1 MIQTDPH
8 PDDPT
13 KAPQGFR
20 DALAELVQMGLR
32 VARMVTQVADAETA
46 MAEAASQAGAAAE
59 GASAMPTS
67 LAEAM
72 EADRALV
79 AAAEARHSVVA
90 RAEAV
95 AAAFALVSRAIR
107 LTVLLAERL
116 DRGWAQG
123 GEPDDRQTMARR
135 QIARGVADAI
145 AAEAEGKRAAQLTEA
160 LTERLE
166 ALDTEAGIGDR
177 PTEEIIAEICRY
189 LGLDPVRMTV
199 RPPLPGAISAVEA
212 GEMAPRPG
220 RGFGRRVR
228 RGTGRTGEGDAIR
241 HLRLPSSARFARGA
255 RHGPATSVA
264 ARRLLPQI

>member
-1 MIQTDPH
+1 MDVFSMRSMSQTPPR
-8 PDDPT
+8 PDET
-13 KAPQGFR
+13 ATAPQGFR

-32 VARMVTQVADAETA
+32 VARMVTQVADAERTT
-46 MAEAASQAGAAAE
+46 AEAASHAKAAE

-95 AAAFALVSRAIR
+95 AAAFARVSRSIR

-123 GEPDDRQTMARR
+123 GAPDDRHGKAVR
-135 QIARGVADAI
+135 QIARGAEDA
-145 AAEAEGKRAAQLTEA
+145 AGREAEGERAAP

-166 ALDTEAGIGDR
+166 ALDREAGIGDR
-177 PTEEIIAEICRY
+177 PTEAVIAEICRY

-199 RPPLPGAISAVEA
+199 KSPLPDDISVAEMDAAFPRSRDGVAWDARPPQ
-212 GEMAPRPG
+212 RPPDG
-220 RGFGRRVR
+220 
-228 RGTGRTGEGDAIR
+228 
-241 HLRLPSSARFARGA
+241 
-255 RHGPATSVA
+255 
-264 ARRLLPQI
+264 

>member
-1 MIQTDPH
+1 MNQTP
-8 PDDPT
+8 PRPNETT
-13 KAPQGFR
+13 KAPPAFR
-20 DALAELVQMGLR
+20 DALAELVEMGLR

-46 MAEAASQAGAAAE
+46 SAKAAAQAGAAAA

-95 AAAFALVSRAIR
+95 AAAFARVSRSIR

-123 GEPDDRQTMARR
+123 GGQDDRHGKAVR
-135 QIARGVADAI
+135 QIARGAEDA
-145 AAEAEGKRAAQLTEA
+145 AGREAEGEPAAR

-166 ALDTEAGIGDR
+166 ALDTEAGVGDR
-177 PTEEIIAEICRY
+177 PTEAIIAEICRY

-199 RPPLPGAISAVEA
+199 KSPLPDDISGPEMDAAFPRSRDGRGWDARPP
-212 GEMAPRPG
+212 
-220 RGFGRRVR
+220 RRQPD
-228 RGTGRTGEGDAIR
+228 G
-241 HLRLPSSARFARGA
+241 
-255 RHGPATSVA
+255 
-264 ARRLLPQI
+264 